1 MRIFNEKVFIFY
13 ILILSIL
20 RLLIMKIHYGGI
32 LSIMNIYINREI
44 FLMLDILSVCEKKYR
59 K

>member
-1 MRIFNEKVFIFY
+1 MRIFNEKVFIFH

-20 RLLIMKIHYGGI
+20 RLFIMKIHYGGI

-44 FLMLDILSVCEKKYR
+44 FLMLDILSVCEEKYR